1 MTPKQPPTL
10 RQKSRRL
17 ALADLPQ
24 DPPPPR
30 VGEIDYLQALG
41 RAAHVYLALYD
52 EHRAAADGEQP
63 NGSPWPK
70 AEIRR
75 CERDL
80 TAAWHELRNL
90 YDEGAFAGLFC
101 GRTAGGPRV
110 FDQAALLA
118 ENIALRAE
126 INAGRGLSADA
137 WNECWELRRE
147 VERLRREVGEGT
159 C

>member
-1 MTPKQPPTL
+1 MTTTAKKPSTL

-41 RAAHVYLALYD
+41 RAAHVYLVLRD
-52 EHRAAADGEQP
+52 EHRAAEEGEQE
-63 NGSPWPK
+63 NGEPWPK

-75 CERDL
+75 CERDAD
-80 TAAWHELRNL
+80 AASAELRNL

-101 GRTAGGPRV
+101 GQTAGGPRV
-110 FDQAALLA
+110 LDQAALLA

-137 WNECWELRRE
+137 WNAGSCGERWSGLRRE
-147 VERLRREVGEGT
+147 SQ
-159 C
+159 